1 MDRRLGRLTLLVL
14 VSLGLAAGRAVA
26 ASVNAPDLS
35 LLAEQNRIKQES
47 EAKIQNDILDPIL
60 GKGAA
65 IPFVDV
71 EMEVKVESE
80 ESTRSG
86 MGLAERYREK
96 VGLQQHGGMQTT
108 FVLPGIPQ
116 PKTISAGKDPQKP
129 DAAQAQQAQQLKG
142 VQEQRYAV
150 KPVFKKLGVTIIHDD
165 DVLKDKDQIDLVR
178 SRIVDVM
185 SQYSLAP
192 DQVYFRP
199 TRFKKLKIDWRD
211 DLKKPSVY
219 LPLLYAILTLLFLI
233 FLFGPLWR
241 FLRAYVQAL
250 KEKPGAEVNI
260 EDERGEEGSGEGD
273 EDQNITSDGK
283 LAMTIQR
290 KPPEEP
296 PPPPESEEDEMAKK
310 FEPFTYI
317 NEENVKRLAY
327 MFILRKEEPWV
338 IATVASYL
346 RPDLARQMLMMLP
359 VELQARVAVEALTV
373 RQVTRDQVAAI
384 DADVKENVDF
394 VVGGMERLT
403 SLLDEA
409 DVITRNNI
417 LNYLKNEKPLV
428 YDSVRRFIL
437 VFDDIANFP
446 DRDMQ
451 LIVRELK
458 TEVMAK
464 ALQNAPPEVVQK
476 FFGSM
481 SMGAASLLKESME
494 YVGQLTQLQIE
505 EERSKIMDLIKT
517 LEKDGK
523 INVRAKNEGGSY
535 HLVEGMQE
543 ELGAMERRQQRFA
556 EARRKADAI
565 LHPERKAEAA
575 QAPASAGAASAPAG
589 DPAQAQQYFDY
600 GVAQM
605 NAGQAEAAIQY
616 LQYAVQLNP
625 QLWQAHQYIGN
636 ALYGLGRVAEAVAE
650 FEQVLA
656 YNPDPQLRQWV
667 EGLKAQAR

>member
-1 MDRRLGRLTLLVL
+1 MDRRLGRLALLL
-14 VSLGLAAGRAVA
+14 LLSLGLTAERAVA
-26 ASVNAPDLS
+26 ATPQAPDLK
-35 LLAEQNRIKQES
+35 LLDEQNRVKQES
-47 EAKIQNDILDPIL
+47 EAKIQEDVLDPIL

-80 ESTRSG
+80 ESTRTG

-96 VGLQQHGGMQTT
+96 QSMQAKAGMQTT
-108 FVLPGIPQ
+108 YVLPGVPT
-116 PKTISAGKDPQKP
+116 PKTISSGDKNPPKP
-129 DAAQAQQAQQLKG
+129 DAAQATQAQQIKG
-142 VQEQRYAV
+142 VQEQRFAV
-150 KPVFKKLGVTIIHDD
+150 KPVFKKLGVTVIHDD
-165 DVLKDKDQIDLVR
+165 DVLKDKAQVDLVR

-185 SQYSLAP
+185 SQYQLAP
-192 DQVYFRP
+192 DQVAFRP

-219 LPLLYAILTLLFLI
+219 LPLLYALLTLLFLI

-260 EDERGEEGSGEGD
+260 EDERGDGDGDGD
-273 EDQNITSDGK
+273 EDSNVTSDGK

-290 KPPEEP
+290 KPSDPPPPP
-296 PPPPESEEDEMAKK
+296 PPPPEDEEDEMNKK

-317 NEENVKRLAY
+317 NEENVKRLSY
-327 MFILRKEEPWV
+327 LFILRKEEPWV

-373 RQVTRDQVAAI
+373 RQVTKDQVNAI

-403 SLLDEA
+403 ALLDEA
-409 DVITRNNI
+409 DVFTRNNI
-417 LNYLKNEKPLV
+417 LTYLKNEKPLV

-446 DRDMQ
+446 DREMQ
-451 LIVRELK
+451 VIVRELK
-458 TEVMAK
+458 TEVMAR
-464 ALQNAPPEVVQK
+464 ALQGAPPEVVQK

-481 SMGAASLLKESME
+481 SAGAASLLKESME
-494 YVGQLTQLQIE
+494 YVGQLSQLQIE
-505 EERSKIMDLIKT
+505 EERSKIMELVKT

-523 INVRAKNEGGSY
+523 VNVRQKNDGGGY

-543 ELGAMERRQQRFA
+543 ELGAMERRQKAFN
-556 EARRKADAI
+556 EARRKAEAI

-575 QAPASAGAASAPAG
+575 QPAAAAV
-589 DPAQAQQYFDY
+589 DPAQVQQAQQYFDY
-600 GVAQM
+600 GVSQVD
-605 NAGQAEAAIQY
+605 AGQFEPAIQY

-625 QLWQAHQYIGN
+625 ELWQAHQYLGN
-636 ALYGLGRVAEAVAE
+636 AFYGLGRIAEAVAE